1 MEKYHL
7 HNRPDRELKSETDI
21 NAILKNGKFAVI
33 SMCREYEPY
42 IVTLSYGYDSER
54 RALYFHCAQRG
65 LKLDFIA
72 ANNKVCAT
80 VIEDGGY
87 IKGECEHE
95 FRSVVFWGNMQVVK
109 ELEEKKHGMNILLQ
123 HLEGQDSVIRQKMLK
138 AEGSYSK
145 MEILRLDIEEIHGK
159 AGR

>member
-1 MEKYHL
+1 
-7 HNRPDRELKSETDI
+7 
-21 NAILKNGKFAVI
+21 
-33 SMCREYEPY
+33 MCRENEPY
-42 IVTLSYGYDSER
+42 IVTLSYGYDPEKK
-54 RALYFHCAQRG
+54 ALYFHCAPKG
-65 LKLDFIA
+65 LKLDFIGV
-72 ANNKVCAT
+72 NPNVCAT

-109 ELEEKKHGMNILLQ
+109 ESDEKKHGMGILLH

-138 AEGSYSK
+138 AEGFYAK

>member
-33 SMCREYEPY
+33 SMCRENEPY

-54 RALYFHCAQRG
+54 RALYFHCAQQG

>member
-33 SMCREYEPY
+33 SMCRENEPY

-123 HLEGQDSVIRQKMLK
+123 HLEGQDPVIRQKMLK